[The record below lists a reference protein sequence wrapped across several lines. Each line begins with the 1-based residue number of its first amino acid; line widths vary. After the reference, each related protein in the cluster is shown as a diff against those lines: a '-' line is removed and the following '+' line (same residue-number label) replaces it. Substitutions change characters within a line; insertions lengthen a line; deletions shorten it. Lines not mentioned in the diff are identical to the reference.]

1 MVRQMS
7 KKSYFRTHFD
17 TLNVKGCQTVL
28 ILCTTA
34 VLPYFSLLPKKFGW
48 KLSLLVISG
57 ILGLFVDTL
66 TADEKYSPRN
76 SESLP
81 QPILK

>member
-1 MVRQMS
+1 MLKGAKQWWYCARQQF
-7 KKSYFRTHFD
+7 Y
-17 TLNVKGCQTVL
+17 L
-28 ILCTTA
+28 I
-34 VLPYFSLLPKKFGW
+34 FSLLPKKFGW